1 MVYFIADTHFGH
13 ENILE
18 LCSRPFGDIE
28 EMNNTLIRNW
38 NRKVK
43 GNDSV
48 YVLGDMFFR
57 CGNAEEILLQLNGK
71 KHLIVGNHD
80 GSWMTKLDAGLYF
93 ESVNTLL
100 ETSVGTVGATL
111 CHYPLVT
118 WRHQS
123 KTYMIHGHIH
133 NDTESDFWP
142 LLCSNPRIL
151 NAGADINGFEP
162 VTLEEL
168 IRNNELFKQEYL
180 KNTPEKT

>member
-1 MVYFIADTHFGH
+1 MVYFIADAHFGH
-13 ENILE
+13 KNILE
-18 LCSRPFGDIE
+18 LCNRPFDSIE
-28 EMNNTLIRNW
+28 EMNEALIKNW
-38 NRKVK
+38 NRKVR

-57 CGNAEEILLQLNGK
+57 CDYAPEILSRLNGQ

-80 GSWMTKLDAGLYF
+80 SSWMTKVDASLYF
-93 ESVNTLL
+93 KSVSTLL
-100 ETSVGTVGATL
+100 ETSVGTSGATL

-123 KTYMIHGHIH
+123 KSYMIHGHIH

-142 LLCSNPRIL
+142 LLCKNPRIL

-168 IRNNELFKQEYL
+168 IHNNEVFKKEYL
-180 KNTPEKT
+180 KKISEK